1 MVSKTIISRK
11 IYEMLVK
18 HLIKIEDEKLCV
30 IDKYYPV
37 WTNERSDFQE
47 LLDSYIKNVENII
60 YNEVHVDD
68 SASDECPFVI
78 IGSQIILRDCYTNK
92 IEEMQIVSPFMGE
105 VDLNVDS
112 ASYLSPMGRAF
123 LLRKI
128 KDDVK
133 VETPMGIFQYIVE
146 DIKLPP
152 DALQE

>member
-1 MVSKTIISRK
+1 MSKTIISRK

-68 SASDECPFVI
+68 NASDECPFVI

-92 IEEMQIVSPFMGE
+92 TEEMQIVSPFMGE
-105 VDLNVDS
+105 IDLNVNS

-123 LLRKI
+123 LLKKI

-133 VETPMGIFQYIVE
+133 VETPMGIFQYVVE

-152 DALQE
+152 DVLLE